1 MQKTKIPVPSV
12 ILDEEQYIF
21 NVFDHSLTNFTCMS
35 FKSQF
40 KDVKYLDN
48 LKIYE
53 KKGVIHICYVK
64 PQCCDCYDYNV
75 IKKGFVNRKLFLL
88 GIGEIIVRVQRYQ
101 CKKCGKNFQVDLKGL
116 IDKNDNV
123 SVLLKEKIVHYFD
136 IFNGSLH
143 RIKETLKEDWKTDI
157 SHQTI
162 ENVLLSNK
170 NENKE
175 IRINES
181 GYYLFDVQYVKING
195 IWRYRYTLFDS
206 KLNIPVIEE
215 LHLDQKF
222 KTTKKFLEENL
233 KYRYVKSVTTDGHP
247 HYKKILRKLGIKH
260 QLCIFHTE
268 QEINRKISQFIK
280 ENKLSTTEENKIL
293 NEKQEI
299 LNIFNSNNPKEA
311 RNKLNKLIERK
322 NELHQFIKSNIL
334 LKIRDYFKHY
344 TLFLENKNIASTSNQ
359 IENYFSKTMPR
370 YIKKIYRSFKG
381 IESRIRINMERWIR
395 RNKITQ

>member
-1 MQKTKIPVPSV
+1 MQKRKTLVPNV

-21 NVFDHSLTNFTCMS
+21 NVFDHGLTNFSCMS

-40 KDVKYLDN
+40 KDEKDLDN

-53 KKGVIHICYVK
+53 NKGFIHICYVK
-64 PQCCDCYDYNV
+64 PQCCDCYTHNV
-75 IKKGFVNRKLFLL
+75 IKKGFINRKIFLL
-88 GIGEIIVRVQRYQ
+88 GIGEIIVKVQRYQ
-101 CKKCGKNFQVDLKGL
+101 CKKCGKNFQVDLNGL
-116 IDKNDNV
+116 LDKNNNV
-123 SVLLKEKIVHYFD
+123 SVLLKEKIVHLFD

-143 RIKETLKEDWKTDI
+143 KIKEILKEDWNTDI

-175 IRINES
+175 SCGNES

-206 KLNIPVIEE
+206 KLNIPIIEE

-222 KTTKKFLEENL
+222 KTTEKFLKENL
-233 KYRYVKSVTTDGHP
+233 KYRHVKSVTTDGHP
-247 HYKKILRKLGIKH
+247 HYKKILRKLCIKH
-260 QLCIFHTE
+260 QLCIFHTK

-280 ENKLSTTEENKIL
+280 ENKLSTAEQNKIID
-293 NEKQEI
+293 EKQDI
-299 LNIFNSNNPKEA
+299 INIFNSNNPKEA
-311 RNKLNKLIERK
+311 RNKLNKLIKQK
-322 NELHQFIKSNIL
+322 NELHTFIKSNIL

-359 IENYFSKTMPR
+359 IENYFSKTMPKS
-370 YIKKIYRSFKG
+370 IKKIYRTIKG
-381 IESRIRINMERWIR
+381 IKSRININRQRWIR
-395 RNKITQ
+395 RNRITQ